1 MKILPFNLQQ
11 PFFALLLEQGSLSDF
26 ETWVYNEPSLEKY
39 LKSDDYLALISL
51 DFADKKNIIDIE
63 KTINPYLDYVAY
75 YHHKLLSH
83 LSSLITN
90 PDDDDIHSDIIR
102 WYVGGYHFLNDLVE
116 AMAYL
121 KDISFGDEE
130 YEGVRVMDFN
140 RGMTEVVQHA
150 TCLYEDLANGKL
162 ILLAPPRTHAVC
174 YQDLRD
180 DVGQTSTQLSD

>member
-1 MKILPFNLQQ
+1 MKNLPFELQK
-11 PFFALLLEQGSLSDF
+11 PFFKLLLEQGSLSEF
-26 ETWVYNEPSLEKY
+26 EIWVYNEPSLENH
-39 LKSDDYLALISL
+39 LTPDDYLELISL
-51 DFADKKNIIDIE
+51 DFKDKKSIIDIE
-63 KTINPYLDYVAY
+63 KIINPYLDYVAY

-90 PDDDDIHSDIIR
+90 PNEDNIHSDIIY

-140 RGMTEVVQHA
+140 RGMTEVAQYA
-150 TCLYEDLANGKL
+150 TWLYEDLANGKL

-180 DVGQTSTQLSD
+180 NLGRTST